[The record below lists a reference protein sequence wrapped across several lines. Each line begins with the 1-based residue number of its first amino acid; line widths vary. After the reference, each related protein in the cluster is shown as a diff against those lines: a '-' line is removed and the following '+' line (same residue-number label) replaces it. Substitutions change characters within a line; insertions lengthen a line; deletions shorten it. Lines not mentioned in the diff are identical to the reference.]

1 MTDRQRDIDPNTG
14 MYINPYGTTV
24 SPADEERARA
34 ARRARTDAA
43 VAERQRAEAD
53 TTAANEQRR
62 REDGA
67 ERLDGYR
74 RQCEAR
80 WLDNGGTESSFGA
93 AWPALRDR
101 WLAAQL
107 GERERV
113 VAAEREVLGR
123 NPLYQ
128 V

>member
-14 MYINPYGTTV
+14 LFISPYGTTV
-24 SPADEERARA
+24 SPADEERGAR

-43 VAERQRAEAD
+43 VAERQRGEAD
-53 TTAANEQRR
+53 AKAENERRR
-62 REDGA
+62 REAGSA
-67 ERLDGYR
+67 RLDAYR
-74 RQCEAR
+74 RQSETR
-80 WLDNGGTESSFGA
+80 WLDNGGSESGFGQ
-93 AWPALRDR
+93 AWPSLRDR

-107 GERERV
+107 GERARV

>member
-1 MTDRQRDIDPNTG
+1 MTDRQRQIDPRTG
-14 MYINPYGTTV
+14 LFVNEYGTAWT
-24 SPADEERARA
+24 PADEERTRLARA
-34 ARRARTDAA
+34 GRVDAA

-53 TTAANEQRR
+53 AAAANERRR

-67 ERLDGYR
+67 ARLDAYR
-74 RQCEAR
+74 RQSEIR
-80 WLDNGGTESSFGA
+80 WLDNGGSESGFGQ
-93 AWPALRDR
+93 AWPSLRDR

-123 NPLYQ
+123 NPLYS